1 MGFGDCER
9 GLLRN
14 SQFCGISLTLKHSM
28 ASFARRPSR
37 PWTIDECALFAA
49 RKEFELLKLLS
60 TDKKAMAA
68 ARRLGLHAVLP
79 QPLPAKA
86 TAGKPAA
93 ASTRTPPSDAPSKA
107 TSAAKSNSRRK
118 RSATRSAR
126 HHAKRREQ
134 LCNRCSLAMLFVV
147 KLRRR
152 VRAKVLVQDLAD
164 LESLSDGSGSNPMSK
179 EVPLERRQSV
189 ATLKRGD
196 RPPSSC
202 SASSS
207 ASSRCSSGDTP
218 MGSYKGRRG
227 WDCHPDWL
235 AD

>member
-1 MGFGDCER
+1 
-9 GLLRN
+9 
-14 SQFCGISLTLKHSM
+14 M
-28 ASFARRPSR
+28 ASFSRRPSR

-68 ARRLGLHAVLP
+68 ARRPGLHAVLP

-107 TSAAKSNSRRK
+107 NSATKPNSRRK

-134 LCNRCSLAMLFVV
+134 LYRCSLAMLFVV

-152 VRAKVLVQDLAD
+152 VRAKVLVRDLAD
-164 LESLSDGSGSNPMSK
+164 LESISDGSDNPMSK
-179 EVPLERRQSV
+179 EVPLERRHSV
-189 ATLKRGD
+189 ATLKRGKTAH
-196 RPPSSC
+196 PPQSSC

-207 ASSRCSSGDTP
+207 ASSRCSSGGTP
-218 MGSYKGRRG
+218 MGSYKGRRV
-227 WDCHPDWL
+227 WDFHPDWL
-235 AD
+235 EGSSD

>member
-1 MGFGDCER
+1 
-9 GLLRN
+9 
-14 SQFCGISLTLKHSM
+14 M
-28 ASFARRPSR
+28 ASFSRRPSR
-37 PWTIDECALFAA
+37 LWTIDECALFAA

-93 ASTRTPPSDAPSKA
+93 ASTRTPPSDASSKA
-107 TSAAKSNSRRK
+107 NAAAKSNSRRK

-134 LCNRCSLAMLFVV
+134 LYRCSLAILFVV

-152 VRAKVLVQDLAD
+152 VRAKVLVRDLAD
-164 LESLSDGSGSNPMSK
+164 LESLSDGSESNPMSK
-179 EVPLERRQSV
+179 EVLLERRQSV

-227 WDCHPDWL
+227 WDIHPDWL
-235 AD
+235 QCSSD